1 MISCSRLAR
10 RPDVIPAK
18 TYVLNVFAVL
28 IVAASFGSGSALANN
43 LSENFAWQFES
54 MADKANKA
62 FIEDMR
68 QKKNSGYYSAPIYNT
83 TIDRQYNCSVSSLAT
98 GNQSTSS
105 AVGNA
110 QTTSGAAT
118 SATGNSDTTEVT
130 QGYSATSPT
139 VNGTQWNGGAVTAST
154 HGDVSARAHIHS
166 FQALNT
172 EQTNSGNQHASIRDS
187 NACNFAAMN

>member
-1 MISCSRLAR
+1 MIPCLRLVR
-10 RPDVIPAK
+10 RTHVITAK
-18 TYVLNVFAVL
+18 ASILNILAGFVIAV
-28 IVAASFGSGSALANN
+28 SFGSGSALANN

-68 QKKNSGYYSAPIYNT
+68 QKKKSGYYSAPIYNT

-110 QTTSGAAT
+110 QTTSGAGT

-139 VNGTQWNGGAVTAST
+139 VNGTQWNSGAVTAST
-154 HGDVSARAHIHS
+154 HGDVSARAHVHS